1 MTTILSKHFI
11 KPNWPA
17 PKNIYACTTTR
28 VNPKA
33 KDNAQ
38 QFNLAMHVAGDVD
51 QVEQNR
57 AMLARELNLPS
68 APCWLQQ
75 VHGKDVIEVNQSL
88 TKPVAADGGFT
99 RKTGI
104 VCAVLTADCL
114 PVLLCDQSGS
124 MVAAVH
130 AGWRGLQQNILAA
143 AIQNMAVDPKTILA
157 WLGPAISRNV
167 YEVDE
172 KVRNQ
177 FTEEK
182 YKSAFIVTRSGHW
195 NMSLTA
201 IAQIQLQSLGVTR
214 IYNSGYCTFS
224 QNNLF
229 FSHRKEANTG
239 RMASLIWRND

>member
-1 MTTILSKHFI
+1 MTTMLNKHFI
-11 KPNWPA
+11 SPDWPA
-17 PKNIYACTTTR
+17 PKNIHACATTR
-28 VNPKA
+28 RNPVGIE
-33 KDNAQ
+33 NGET
-38 QFNLAMHVAGDVD
+38 FNLATHGSGNVG

-57 AMLARELNLPS
+57 AILARELNLPS
-68 APCWLQQ
+68 APSWLQQ
-75 VHGKDVIEVNQSL
+75 VHGRDVIKLNQPL
-88 TKPVAADGGFT
+88 TKPVLADGSFT
-99 RKTGI
+99 SHSGV

-124 MVAAVH
+124 IVAAVH
-130 AGWRGLQQNILAA
+130 AGWRGLQQNILSA
-143 AIQNMAVDPKTILA
+143 AIQSMAVDPKIILA
-157 WLGPAISRNV
+157 WFGPAISSNV

-182 YKSAFIVTRSGHW
+182 YKSVFIATRSGHW

-201 IAQIQLQSLGVTR
+201 IAQIQLQELGVTR
-214 IYNSGYCTFS
+214 IYNSGYCTYS

-239 RMASLIWRND
+239 RMASLIWRE